1 MNDKL
6 DLKTET
12 PTFGNVLLAPV
23 RVLNLYAG
31 IGGNRKHWKNVEVTA
46 IEYNEEI
53 ANVYKQ
59 LHPKDNVIVTDA
71 HDYLAKHWREFDFIW
86 SSPPCQ
92 SHSKVRMM
100 ASKSGS
106 YDAVMPDM
114 KLWSEIIFLQNFTK
128 NTDIKFVV
136 ENVKPYYEP
145 FVKPNVI
152 LGRHPFWTNIDVT
165 DKEFKNIDI
174 SRSKPEELLIERGI
188 DATIFDCIK
197 DVPENRSKDN
207 RFERLQLVRNMVNPE
222 IGLHILKC
230 AGW

>member
-1 MNDKL
+1 MKVQDQHQIKPNAQSCQTSVSTCTG
-6 DLKTET
+6 LKRK
-12 PTFGNVLLAPV
+12 

-31 IGGNRKHWKNVEVTA
+31 IGGNRKDWNDDLYEVTA
-46 IEYNEEI
+46 IEFNEEI
-53 ANVYKQ
+53 ANIYKD
-59 LHPKDNVIVTDA
+59 LHPNDTVIVADA
-71 HDYLAKHWREFDFIW
+71 HEYLAKHYREFDIIW

-145 FVKPNVI
+145 FVKPTAK
-152 LGRHPFWTNIDVT
+152 LGRHLFWANFEI
-165 DKEFKNIDI
+165 
-174 SRSKPEELLIERGI
+174 PETEIKDGLTHNERGSSEKGY
-188 DATIFDCIK
+188 FDLREYKIK
-197 DVPENRSKDN
+197 HRKD
-207 RFERLQLVRNMVNPE
+207 QIIRNCVDPNV
-222 IGLHILKC
+222 GQYVLGC
-230 AGW
+230 AVS